1 MNNQIINELRTS
13 PLAMV
18 KHGTAEMDAVIQYA
32 ARPTT
37 KCPEFSALSTDQ
49 QNVGRLLNLFNNSGF
64 YADNIAVISITGMMT
79 KYARL
84 NWDMESLEWIVPG
97 IDDIAA
103 LLEHVMLREEC
114 DGAVIVL
121 NTPGG
126 TTQSLIRIEEVLR
139 KRTKPVVAIVDGMC
153 ASAGMYLASLCDR
166 IIALNKMCSVGSIGV
181 MVQLIDDSQFY
192 KKAGIKIIEI
202 YPPESEDKNKTYREA
217 LDGKTKSMIE
227 EVLTPLAV
235 NFQNIVREHR
245 HVNEEVAG
253 VLSGKMFYAE
263 DAIKAGLI
271 DEIGSFDTALQ
282 AISAIA
288 SERKDIAQAMQE

>member
-37 KCPEFSALSTDQ
+37 KCPEFSGVCNGQ
-49 QNVGRLLNLFNNSGF
+49 QDAGKLLNIFNNSGF

-79 KYARL
+79 KYARI
-84 NWDMESLEWIVPG
+84 NWDLDTLEWIVPG

-103 LLEHVMLREEC
+103 LLEYAMQSEDY

-192 KKAGIKIIEI
+192 KKNGIKIIEI
-202 YPPESEDKNKTYREA
+202 YPPESAEKNKTYRDA
-217 LDGKTKSMIE
+217 LDGKTKTMID

-245 HVNEEVAG
+245 HVNEEVEG

-271 DEIGSFDTALQ
+271 DEIGSFETALQ
-282 AISAIA
+282 AIGAIA
-288 SERKDIAQAMQE
+288 SERKEIAQAMQE